1 MGVALSLHAAARSH
15 TGPRPDNQDSGLV
28 SPSLVA
34 VADGVGGNVGGAVAS
49 SLVIGWL
56 APMGRELE
64 ADLPDGGLADL
75 VSACNERIRTAV
87 GHRPRLEGMATT
99 LSAIGVVGD
108 AAVLVHIGDSRAY
121 RWRAP
126 ELVQLTRDHTL
137 VQALIDAGSIT
148 EAEALVHPQR
158 SAVYAALHGG
168 TDDVEGLEV
177 LSVDLQPGDRLLV
190 CSDGLSGALPPQV
203 MAELLAVAENP
214 DQAAATLLGAALAAP
229 ASDNVTVVVA
239 DVLDDMV
246 DGIPPTRYRTVGAAS
261 SARDETVEVL
271 EALWPGP
278 STGAFRPVTSPGTP
292 TG

>member
-1 MGVALSLHAAARSH
+1 MDVALSLHASARSH

-28 SPSLVA
+28 SPALVA
-34 VADGVGGNVGGAVAS
+34 VADGVGGNVGGAAAS
-49 SLVIGWL
+49 GLVVSWL
-56 APMGRELE
+56 APLGTGLM
-64 ADLPDGGLADL
+64 ADEPDGGLARL
-75 VSACNERIRTAV
+75 IAAANERIRTAV
-87 GHRPRLEGMATT
+87 THRPRLEGMATT
-99 LSAIGVVGD
+99 LCAVGVQGD
-108 AAVLVHIGDSRAY
+108 TAVLAHIGDSRAY

-137 VQALIDAGSIT
+137 VQALMDAGSIT
-148 EAEALVHPQR
+148 AEEALVHPQR

-177 LSVDLQPGDRLLV
+177 LALDVRPGDRLLV
-190 CSDGLSGALPPQV
+190 CSDGLSGALPAQV
-203 MAELLAVAENP
+203 IAELLAVAENA

-246 DGIPPTRYRTVGAAS
+246 DGRPPTRYRTVGAAS
-261 SARDETVEVL
+261 ASRDETVEVL

-278 STGAFRPVTSPGTP
+278 ATGAFRPVTASSD
-292 TG
+292 

>member
-1 MGVALSLHAAARSH
+1 MALALHAAGRSH

-28 SPSLVA
+28 SPALVA

-49 SLVIGWL
+49 GLVISWL
-56 APMGRELE
+56 APLGAGLLPDE
-64 ADLPDGGLADL
+64 PDGGMARL
-75 VSACNERIRTAV
+75 VSASNERIRTAV
-87 GHRPRLEGMATT
+87 THRPRLEGMATT
-99 LSAIGVVGD
+99 LCAVGVLGD
-108 AAVLVHIGDSRAY
+108 TAVLAHIGDSRAY

-137 VQALIDAGSIT
+137 VQALMDAGSIT
-148 EAEALVHPQR
+148 AEEALVHPQR

-177 LSVDLQPGDRLLV
+177 LALDLRPGDRLLV
-190 CSDGLSGALPPQV
+190 CSDGLSGALPAQV
-203 MAELLAVAENP
+203 IAELLAVAENA

-246 DGIPPTRYRTVGAAS
+246 DGRPPTRYRTVGAAS
-261 SARDETVEVL
+261 GARDETVEVL

-278 STGAFRPVTSPGTP
+278 ATGAFRPVTAPSD
-292 TG
+292 

>member
-1 MGVALSLHAAARSH
+1 MALSLNAAARSH

-28 SPSLVA
+28 SPCLVA

-56 APMGRELE
+56 APMGRELS
-64 ADLPDGGLADL
+64 ADEPDGDLASL
-75 VSACNERIRTAV
+75 VAACNERIRTAV

-99 LSAIGVVGD
+99 LSAIGVLGD
-108 AAVLVHIGDSRAY
+108 RAVLVHIGDSRAY

-177 LSVDLQPGDRLLV
+177 LSVDLLPGDRLLV

-278 STGAFRPVTSPGTP
+278 ATGAFRPVTAPIG
-292 TG
+292 

>member
-1 MGVALSLHAAARSH
+1 MVVALALYAAARSH

-28 SPSLVA
+28 SPALVA
-34 VADGVGGNVGGAVAS
+34 VADGVGGNVGGAAAS
-49 SLVIGWL
+49 GLVISWL
-56 APMGRELE
+56 APLGAGLL
-64 ADLPDGGLADL
+64 ADEPDGGMARLI
-75 VSACNERIRTAV
+75 SAANERIRTAV
-87 GHRPRLEGMATT
+87 THRPRLEGMATT
-99 LSAIGVVGD
+99 LCAVGVQGD
-108 AAVLVHIGDSRAY
+108 TAVLAHIGDSRAY

-137 VQALIDAGSIT
+137 VQALMDAGSIT
-148 EAEALVHPQR
+148 AEEALVHPQR

-177 LSVDLQPGDRLLV
+177 LALDLRPGDRLLI
-190 CSDGLSGALPPQV
+190 CSDGLSGALPAQV
-203 MAELLAVAENP
+203 IAELLAAAENA

-246 DGIPPTRYRTVGAAS
+246 DGRPPTRYRSVGAAS
-261 SARDETVEVL
+261 GSRDETVEVL

-278 STGAFRPVTSPGTP
+278 ATGAFRPVTATSD
-292 TG
+292 

>member
-1 MGVALSLHAAARSH
+1 MDVALALHAAARSH

-28 SPSLVA
+28 SPALVA

-49 SLVIGWL
+49 GLVVSWL
-56 APMGRELE
+56 APLGAGLL
-64 ADLPDGGLADL
+64 ADEPDGGMARL
-75 VSACNERIRTAV
+75 VSAANERIRTAV
-87 GHRPRLEGMATT
+87 THRPRLEGMATT
-99 LSAIGVVGD
+99 LCAVGVQGD
-108 AAVLVHIGDSRAY
+108 SAVLAHIGDSRAY

-137 VQALIDAGSIT
+137 VQALMDAGSIT
-148 EAEALVHPQR
+148 AEEALVHPQR

-177 LSVDLQPGDRLLV
+177 LAVDVRPGDRLLV
-190 CSDGLSGALPPQV
+190 CSDGLSGALPAQV
-203 MAELLAVAENP
+203 IAELLAVAENA

-246 DGIPPTRYRTVGAAS
+246 DGRPATRYRTVGAAS
-261 SARDETVEVL
+261 GARDETVEVL

-278 STGAFRPVTSPGTP
+278 ATGAFRPVAASSD
-292 TG
+292 

>member
-1 MGVALSLHAAARSH
+1 VGVALSLVAAARSH
-15 TGPRPDNQDSGLV
+15 TGPRPDNQDSGLAA
-28 SPSLVA
+28 PALIA

-49 SLVIGWL
+49 SLIVSWL
-56 APMGRELE
+56 APLGRVL
-64 ADLPDGGLADL
+64 LPDEVDGGLARV
-75 VSACNERIRTAV
+75 VSAANERIRTAV

-99 LSAIGVVGD
+99 MSAIGVVGD
-108 AAVLVHIGDSRAY
+108 RAVLAHIGDSRAY

-148 EAEALVHPQR
+148 PAEALVHPQR

-168 TDDVEGLEV
+168 TDDVDGLEV
-177 LSVDLQPGDRLLV
+177 SFVDVLPGDRLLV
-190 CSDGLSGALPPQV
+190 CSDGLSGALPPEAI
-203 MAELLAVAENP
+203 AEHLALAENP

-239 DVLDDMV
+239 DVQETEGAV
-246 DGIPPTRYRTVGAAS
+246 VGRHRTVGAAANS
-261 SARDETVEVL
+261 RDETVEVL

-278 STGAFRPVTSPGTP
+278 STGAFTPVAAVEEQPAG
-292 TG
+292 

>member
-1 MGVALSLHAAARSH
+1 MGVALSLRAAARSH

-64 ADLPDGGLADL
+64 ADEHDGGLARL

-108 AAVLVHIGDSRAY
+108 AAVLAHIGDSRAY

-177 LSVDLQPGDRLLV
+177 LSVELQPGDRLLV

-203 MAELLAVAENP
+203 MAELLAAAENP

-278 STGAFRPVTSPGTP
+278 ATGAFRPVAAPSA
-292 TG
+292 

>member
-1 MGVALSLHAAARSH
+1 MALSLLAAARSH

-49 SLVIGWL
+49 SLVISWL
-56 APMGRELE
+56 APLGRGLDPGQ
-64 ADLPDGGLADL
+64 ADGGLAAL
-75 VSACNERIRTAV
+75 VSAANERIRTAV

-99 LSAIGVVGD
+99 LCGIGVQAD

-148 EAEALVHPQR
+148 EEEALVHPQR

-177 LSVDLQPGDRLLV
+177 LSVDVAPGDRLLV
-190 CSDGLSGALPPQV
+190 CSDGLSGALAPQTL
-203 MAELLAVAENP
+203 AELLATAENA

-229 ASDNVTVVVA
+229 ATDNVTVVVA

-246 DGIPPTRYRTVGAAS
+246 DGIPPTRFRTVGAAS
-261 SARDETVEVL
+261 GARDETVEVL
-271 EALWPGP
+271 EGLWPGP
-278 STGAFRPVTSPGTP
+278 ATGAFRPVPP
-292 TG
+292 PA